1 MRKTGA
7 WREALVKDLNAMKN
21 IYGSFP
27 MTAGELLD
35 TELILTMMKDV
46 FPGQDPALA
55 WAVLGGYPLPPL
67 DLLTRSA
74 ARALL
79 LTRLHLFKLVSRT
92 MWGDYL
98 EQYRVLSSPYPL
110 YRIDGTTIVGRE
122 EAVLPERLDAMREA
136 LRTPPPWRAREAR
149 YASAGRYLFTLKRER
164 HEVEL
169 PPRVERLSA
178 RPVPRVS
185 QRSPEQAPITVS
197 LEALRE
203 EAEWMDAHAPRG
215 SVADQSWG
223 ARIHALQDNLRLVT
237 PAGLQPSS
245 TLTLDGLLHLIGM
258 VGSGKSSLLTVLT
271 VYLARRGYRVT
282 LVQGDVASLLREHA
296 VFDLLS
302 RADPGALQAVPLVGR
317 STRITHLNRL
327 QRSEALRDGVSLR
340 KEHPAY
346 ALLSTVCPLDG
357 LRQDVRP
364 VRPGEEPCTRLHM
377 PEEDDS
383 QGAESSLDDVA
394 WDCPFLPVCPTH
406 LSTRSL
412 ASAQIW
418 LATPASLLASG
429 PQASLSGEYLR
440 NIDLVMRYAHVVL
453 VDETDLVQVQ
463 FDDRFAPMEVLVRE
477 RGESWLDRVAVQ
489 VARQVYRPGRPMVG
503 KDSELDRWLISHD
516 NTQRAVNRFYI
527 KLRENSAIR
536 GWLGD
541 AYFSR
546 ERLISRVAWEL
557 KDLVPSLPTFV
568 DHARHFLYSPLVY
581 QMVQRNTE
589 RPDEQHGL
597 PPLPW
602 YTAVHYELLESDTP
616 KALVELERWLQETL
630 ASPTPIDRRK
640 IERYAL
646 HLLVMLLVCV
656 LDHSLQRMVMQWP
669 AAEALD
675 LDRGAGGL
683 FYHPTEDHVRLV
695 PEPPMGAVIG
705 FQYYDPK
712 NNGNGELRF
721 FQVRGMGRALLYHLH
736 DSLQRSD
743 GMAGPHV
750 VLTSGTSWAPG
761 SWKYHLHA
769 FPQAVLLPQ
778 GSDAS
783 CGSLAGQEPTR
794 CFYDPLPDPDA
805 PGKYLRVS
813 GFDDPERRLRSLR
826 AMMLALTRPRGF
838 DPSYFDS
845 ELALL
850 REDRQRILLIVG
862 SYYEAEVVGETL
874 AELLVQ
880 QRQPPYGEEVLALI
894 PDSEGEGD
902 DTWQP
907 PPGKLPRSLLNHL
920 PKRPARFLVAPLQA
934 IERGHNILVGQ
945 EAAIGSIY
953 FLVRPYPVPGDIH
966 AAINKVNAWAMD
978 YVQTLTQPEATL
990 AGKQLREDAA
1000 REWDKALGG
1009 GKKYKE
1015 LGDGSVD
1022 NESDERTPLLWTQ
1035 FVLVWQCIGR
1045 LLRGGVSARVH
1056 FVDARWAENSPNG
1069 LNDTE
1074 QTSMLLGFRR
1084 ILRAALADHDPARRA
1099 IAEALY
1105 GEAARAFEKIEG
1117 VYHV

>member
-55 WAVLGGYPLPPL
+55 WAVLGGHPFPAL
-67 DLLTRSA
+67 DLLAPSA
-74 ARALL
+74 LRALL

-92 MWGDYL
+92 MWGEYL
-98 EQYRVLSSPYPL
+98 EQYRALSSPYPL
-110 YRIDGTTIVGRE
+110 YRIDGKVIIERE
-122 EAVLPERLDAMREA
+122 DAVLPERLDAMREA
-136 LRTPPPWRAREAR
+136 LRTPPPWQGREAR
-149 YASAGRYLFTLKRER
+149 YASARRYLFTLKRER

-169 PPRVERLSA
+169 PPRVERLSS
-178 RPVPRVS
+178 RPVHRVS
-185 QRSPEQAPITVS
+185 QRSPEQAPITVA

-223 ARIHALQDNLRLVT
+223 ARIQALQDNLHLVT
-237 PAGLQPSS
+237 PTGLRPSS
-245 TLTLDGLLHLIGM
+245 TLALDGLLHLIGM

-317 STRITHLNRL
+317 STRTTHLNRL
-327 QRSEALRDGVSLR
+327 QRSEALRDGVTLR

-346 ALLSTVCPLDG
+346 ALLSTICPLDG

-364 VRPGEEPCTRLHM
+364 VRPGEEPCTRLHL

-383 QGAESSLDDVA
+383 QGAESNLDDVA

-412 ASAQIW
+412 ATAQIW

-429 PQASLSGEYLR
+429 PQATLTGEYLR
-440 NIDLVMRYAHVVL
+440 NVDLVMRYAHVVL
-453 VDETDLVQVQ
+453 VDEADLVQVQ

-489 VARQVYRPGRPMVG
+489 VARHVYRPGRPMVG

-527 KLRENSAIR
+527 LLRENSATR
-536 GWLGD
+536 RWLGD

-546 ERLISRVAWEL
+546 ERLISRVAW
-557 KDLVPSLPTFV
+557 
-568 DHARHFLYSPLVY
+568 
-581 QMVQRNTE
+581 
-589 RPDEQHGL
+589 DEQQSL
-597 PPLPW
+597 PPLSW

-616 KALVELERWLQETL
+616 KALAELERWLQETL
-630 ASPTPIDRRK
+630 VSPTPIDRRK
-640 IERYAL
+640 VERYAL

-705 FQYYDPK
+705 FQYYDPQ

-736 DSLQRSD
+736 DALQGSD
-743 GMAGPHV
+743 DMAGPHV

-769 FPQAVLLPQ
+769 TPQAVLLPQ
-778 GSDAS
+778 RVNSLRGSSAE
-783 CGSLAGQEPTR
+783 QEPTR

-813 GFDDPERRLRSLR
+813 GFDDPERRMRSLR

-850 REDRQRILLIVG
+850 REDRQRILLVVG

-874 AELLVQ
+874 AELLAE
-880 QRQPPYGEEVLALI
+880 QRHPPYGEEVLTLI

-902 DTWQP
+902 DSWQP

-945 EAAIGSIY
+945 EAAISSVY

-978 YVQTLTQPEATL
+978 YVQSLTQQEATL
-990 AGKQLREDAA
+990 AGKQLREDAG

-1015 LGDGSVD
+1015 LGDGSGD
-1022 NESDERTPLLWTQ
+1022 DGSDARTQLLWTQ

-1045 LLRGGVSARVH
+1045 LLRGDVSARVH
-1056 FVDARWAENSPNG
+1056 FVDARWAENSPQG

-1084 ILRAALADHDPARRA
+1084 ILQQALADPDPAKRA

-1105 GEAARAFEKIEG
+1105 GEAACAFEQIEG